1 MKQLLSKGDQGAD
14 VERLRK
20 ALVEALGADAAAFA
34 VLKQAGSSIDSE
46 FDAAIRRWQSG
57 IGVIADGIIG
67 PRCQLLLGL
76 APPVPLTLGTE
87 QVNVGSVSQ
96 LFPATKPA
104 NIARYLPY
112 VEAALG
118 AAGLV
123 DRAMV
128 VGALATIRAETEG
141 FVPIAE
147 FLSKFNTPPG
157 GAPFSLYDKR
167 SDIGNSQ
174 RGDGERYRGRG
185 FVQLTGKANYQ
196 TYGQTLGLALV
207 DAPDKANAPEV
218 AAVVLAQ
225 FLLDKA
231 ARFREAVAKGDL
243 RTARRLVN
251 GGAHGLDNFKDVFNR
266 ADALW
271 PAAAPAPVAA
281 TRKTKGAAKA
291 AAAVPTPPAVQP
303 AHASRTKKDAA
314 DLRDRLFLP
323 QALSLPDDYPPQAE
337 VNGYLTAYTEAGM
350 ILNQG
355 AEGAC
360 TGFGLTCVINYLRW
374 LKAAGSL
381 GKFPKKMD
389 SVSPRMLYTL
399 ARRHDEYEGEN
410 YDGSSC
416 RGALKGWF
424 NNGVC
429 LESFWPYEPQKSN
442 PALYGFA
449 DNAAQQT
456 LGVYYRVDTKS
467 ITDMQA
473 AVAQHRAIFVSAFTH
488 GGWQD
493 LAPPEKS
500 AKSSKSAKP
509 GKASKA
515 TKAAPQP
522 QLNHASLPRIAFD
535 GRPSQT
541 DGHAFALVGFNAHGF
556 IVQNSWGT
564 DWGAG
569 GFAVLTYLDWLANGM
584 DAWVVALGVP
594 GVIAGRLAVDS
605 GAGQALM
612 AGTDRSKWWDTGLA
626 YRHSVVLGNDGRVS
640 RYMTEDEQPRK
651 LQQQVY
657 ALPDAWFRTQ
667 PAAQPKRLVLYV
679 HGGLNSE
686 AAAIKR
692 ASAMGRFFIGNGCYP
707 LFLVWKT
714 GLMESVGDIIVDKM
728 GRQPTL
734 AGGLREAITDTTD
747 LLVEKTIGRPLARP
761 LWSEMKENAQL
772 AFMPRHGGELLLD
785 ALQAL
790 TVTWGEQF
798 ELHLAGHSAGAIAL
812 GHLLRALALRQ
823 QASRDDGLRARLA
836 SVHLYAPACSVAF
849 ANAHYGGDPDLME
862 RLHLDVLSDRQERRD
877 TVTPIYRKSLLYFVS
892 NALEGDLHTPLLGME
907 RIDNPSD
914 TGWDGTSDT
923 GEALLAWRTA
933 TQAAKLKSRTT
944 VVADDTIQV
953 AIDAGGKAV
962 KQPAGHNG
970 FDNDIDVISR
980 TLQDITGAPLAM
992 PVDDLRGY

>member
-20 ALVEALGADAAAFA
+20 ALAGALGADADAFA

-46 FDAAIRRWQSG
+46 FDAAIRRWQAG
-57 IGVIADGIIG
+57 IGIIADGIIG
-67 PRCQLLLGL
+67 PRCQLLLEL
-76 APPVPLTLGTE
+76 APPVPLTLGRDTANGPGAE
-87 QVNVGSVSQ
+87 PVNVGSVSR

-118 AAGLV
+118 AAGLT

-147 FLSKFNTPPG
+147 FQSKFNTPPG
-157 GAPFSLYDKR
+157 GPPFSLYDKR

-196 TYGQTLGLALV
+196 TYGQKLGLGLV

-225 FLLDKA
+225 FLFDKA
-231 ARFREAVAKGDL
+231 ARFREAVAQGDL
-243 RTARRLVN
+243 RAARRLVN
-251 GGAHGLDNFKDVFNR
+251 GGAHGLDSFKDVFDR

-271 PAAAPAPVAA
+271 PAAAPAAAPVAA
-281 TRKTKGAAKA
+281 KRKAKGAAKA
-291 AAAVPTPPAVQP
+291 AAAAPAPPAVQP
-303 AHASRTKKDAA
+303 ARASRTKKDAA

-337 VNGYLTAYTEAGM
+337 VSGYLTAYTRAGM
-350 ILNQG
+350 ILDQG
-355 AEGAC
+355 NEGAC

-374 LKAAGSL
+374 LKAGSL
-381 GKFPKKMD
+381 LGKLPKKMD

-399 ARRHDEYEGEN
+399 ARRYDEYEGEN

-429 LESFWPYEPQKSN
+429 LESYWPYEPEKSN
-442 PALYGFA
+442 PARYGFA

-473 AVAQHRAIFVSAFTH
+473 AIAQHRAIFVSAFTH
-488 GGWQD
+488 GGWQA
-493 LAPPEKS
+493 LAS
-500 AKSSKSAKP
+500 AGKP
-509 GKASKA
+509 AAKASRQLSHA
-515 TKAAPQP
+515 T
-522 QLNHASLPRIAFD
+522 LPRIDFD
-535 GRPSQT
+535 GRPSRI

-564 DWGAG
+564 TWGAG
-569 GFAVLTYLDWLANGM
+569 GFAVLSYLDWLANGM
-584 DAWVVALGVP
+584 DAWVTALGVP

-605 GAGQALM
+605 GAGQTLL
-612 AGTDRSKWWDTGLA
+612 AGTDRNKWWDTGLA

-640 RYMTEDEQPRK
+640 RYLTEDEQPRK

-667 PAAQPKRLVLYV
+667 PAGQPKRLVLYV

-686 AAAIKR
+686 DAAIKR

-707 LFLVWKT
+707 LFMVWKT
-714 GLMESVGDIIVDKM
+714 GLMESVGDIIADKM

-761 LWSEMKENAQL
+761 IWSEMKENAQL

-812 GHLLRALALRQ
+812 GHLLQALAQRR
-823 QASRDDGLRARLA
+823 QASRDDGLHARLA
-836 SVHLYAPACSVAF
+836 SIHLYAPACSVAF
-849 ANAHYGGDPDLME
+849 ANAHYASDPDLMQ
-862 RLHLDVLSDRQERRD
+862 RLHLDVLSDHQERRD

-892 NALEGDLHTPLLGME
+892 NALEGDLHTPLLGMA

-933 TQAAKLKSRTT
+933 TQAAKLKSRTH

-953 AIDAGGKAV
+953 AIDASGKPV
-962 KQPAGHNG
+962 RQPASHNG
-970 FDNDIDVISR
+970 FDNDIEVISR